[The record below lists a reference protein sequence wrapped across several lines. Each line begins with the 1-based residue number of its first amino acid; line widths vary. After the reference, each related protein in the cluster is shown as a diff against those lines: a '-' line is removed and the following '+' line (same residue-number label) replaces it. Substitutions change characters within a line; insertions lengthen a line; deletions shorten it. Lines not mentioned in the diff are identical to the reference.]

1 MRLNLASFLNKT
13 LYPLN
18 IKITRA
24 KNKTGKYPTEASK
37 RDIEIIES
45 IINEVNPDESLTM
58 VGVDRLWA
66 VIQSTKYILANH
78 LEGDL
83 VECGVWR
90 GGCAIAMAMILK
102 DFNSNKK
109 IWLFDTFAGMTK
121 PSKFDIKFD
130 GKETLKKF
138 ILSDRGDHNN
148 WCYSSLDEVK
158 KSFEKFNLIKNINFI
173 KGDVL
178 ETLLIPQ
185 NLPDEIALLRLDTDW
200 YESTKAEMEILY
212 PKVTNQ
218 GILLID
224 DYGHWKGVKKAVDE
238 YFIEKELEEKI
249 LLWKLDYSGRG
260 LIKNI

>member
-200 YESTKAEMEILY
+200 YESTKKELEILY
-212 PKVTNQ
+212 PLLQYK
-218 GILLID
+218 GILMVD
-224 DYGHWKGVKKAVDE
+224 DYGHWEGARKAVDE
-238 YFIEKELEEKI
+238 YIRKI
-249 LLWKLDYSGRG
+249 KSGNKPMQWVIDYTGRG
-260 LIKNI
+260 YIK